1 MLRNPL
7 IFFISSFLFLTVT
20 SLYALT
26 IDNTCKPA
34 SGDDGVYA
42 DFTRELNSLDCPEI
56 KTKKLVFGNNSF
68 GLDKKCEYT
77 LAPARDKSGSP
88 AGAATC
94 SVSND
99 STVKLEHVPGGCKCT
114 PDEKDNAQVE

>member
-1 MLRNPL
+1 MLRTV
-7 IFFISSFLFLTVT
+7 SFLFVT
-20 SLYALT
+20 SLMVLTITSLQALT
-26 IDNTCKPA
+26 VNNACKPA

-42 DFTRELNSLDCPEI
+42 DFTRELGLLTCPGIE
-56 KTKKLVFGNNSF
+56 TKKLVFGKNSF
-68 GLDKKCEYT
+68 TLDKKCHYI
-77 LAPARDKSGSP
+77 LAPTRDKNGSP
-88 AGAATC
+88 AGSETC